1 MRKTYSK
8 EFKLQVCH
16 SITTGKYTVTEVAK
30 QYAISRPI
38 VSRWLA
44 EYKRYSKD
52 ALKGKGDRLPEGAIE
67 YALEKEIKRLQ
78 EENAILK
85 KFREFAKSQKR

>member
-52 ALKGKGDRLPEGAIE
+52 AFTGKG
-67 YALEKEIKRLQ
+67 
-78 EENAILK
+78 
-85 KFREFAKSQKR
+85 

>member
-16 SITTGKYTVTEVAK
+16 SITTGKHTVTEVAN

-52 ALKGKGDRLPEGAIE
+52 AFTAKGVRLPEGAKV

-78 EENAILK
+78 GEDMILK
-85 KFREFAKSQKR
+85 KFSEFAKNPKR